1 MYHRLVLAVA
11 AVAGLA
17 LLAMTWAAPAPP
29 AQEPLTAKF
38 SRRVKFDGIT
48 DPKTTLVDALDQLA
62 RQFDLTFEV
71 NEKAF
76 RFEQVEDVLKQNI
89 APMRP
94 MKNVRL
100 DTVLRKLL
108 GQVQAVSGATYLLRE
123 DHVEITT
130 NTFVGA
136 EVWGGV
142 PNDVPRL
149 PLVCATLDKVP
160 LEDALKDLAE
170 QADFNV
176 MLDNRAAE
184 KGKTP
189 VTARLRNAPLDT
201 AVRLLADMADLRS
214 VHLDNVL
221 FVTTKEN
228 AAVMDARLKR
238 EAGRDPVTG
247 QPLNP
252 LDDNTP
258 VGHNKGAFRK
268 GSGRNI
274 IIYSAPAGALQ

>member
-1 MYHRLVLAVA
+1 MYHRLVLGVA

-17 LLAMTWAAPAPP
+17 LLAIAWAAPAPP

-38 SRRVKFDGIT
+38 SRRVKFDGIA
-48 DPKTTLVDALDQLA
+48 DPKATLGDALDQLA

-76 RFEQVEDVLKQNI
+76 KFEQVAEILKLDI

-108 GQVQAVSGATYLLRE
+108 AQVPVASGATYLLRE

-130 NTFVGA
+130 GTFRSA
-136 EVWGGV
+136 EVWGGGPNV
-142 PNDVPRL
+142 PHL
-149 PLVCATLDKVP
+149 PLVWATLDKVP
-160 LEDALKDLAE
+160 LEDALKELAE

-189 VTARLRNAPLDT
+189 VSARLRNAPLDT
-201 AVRLLADMADLRS
+201 AVRLLADMADLRP

-228 AAVMDARLKR
+228 AAVVEARLEK
-238 EAGRDPVTG
+238 EEKKAVFPM
-247 QPLNP
+247 NP
-252 LDDNTP
+252 LDDNAP
-258 VGHNKGAFRK
+258 ENPNQSRVFRK
-268 GSGRNI
+268 GGGRDVI
-274 IIYSAPAGALQ
+274 INTAPLP